1 MLSEVVMDDT
11 ELFKDSELPPQLN
24 VDITDATPAAAEII
38 GVSKRYNIYAKPV
51 DRLKEIIFADK
62 RCFHREFWALRDV
75 SISFPKG
82 CLIVLLGPNGS
93 GKSTLLQIIAGT
105 LEPTSGE
112 VRRKGRLTAI
122 LELGAGFQPDYSGRE
137 NCQLYGMLL
146 GITEAEMKTY
156 MPKII
161 EFAEIGDFL
170 DQPVKTYSS
179 GMVVRLAYACA
190 TAVNPEILIVDEAL
204 AVGDIRFQEKCFRKI
219 NEIQASGTTVIL
231 VTHDLKAASYGQ
243 KAILLNGGQVVQQ
256 GTPAEVIPVYR
267 NLMERGEVAPK
278 TFSAPAEFA
287 GKL

>member
-1 MLSEVVMDDT
+1 MLCEIEMETELFQDT
-11 ELFKDSELPPQLN
+11 ELPPSLE
-24 VDITDATPAAAEII
+24 ITVSDQTPAAAEVIA
-38 GVSKRYNIYAKPV
+38 VSKRYNIYAKPV
-51 DRLKEIIFADK
+51 DRLKEIIFGDR
-62 RCFHREFWALRDV
+62 RCYHREFWALRDV
-75 SISFPKG
+75 SITFPKG

-105 LEPTSGE
+105 LEPTAGE

-137 NCQLYGMLL
+137 NCNLYGMLL
-146 GITEAEMKTY
+146 GISEAEMKEY

-231 VTHDLKAASYGQ
+231 VTHDLRAASYAQ
-243 KAILLNGGQVVQQ
+243 KAILLNGGQIVQQ
-256 GTPAEVIPVYR
+256 GTPDEVIPVYKGI
-267 NLMERGEVAPK
+267 MARGEVAPK
-278 TFSAPAEFA
+278 SFTAPAELSS
-287 GKL
+287 K